1 MTVRGGG
8 GRTLHP
14 ELSPADRRRLL
25 RLGVERFNRG
35 EFFAA
40 HEAFEEIWR
49 STRPEPRDLFQGLV
63 QVAAGLHHGLDRGKP
78 EPARRVMARGRRRLE
93 PLGPA
98 ACGLDL
104 ASLLAVVEA
113 WERWF
118 AEAGDRPPKL
128 PALAVLDPRML
139 R

>member
-1 MTVRGGG
+1 MSEEASG
-8 GRTLHP
+8 GRVLHP
-14 ELSPADRRRLL
+14 ELSQADRRRLL

-78 EPARRVMARGRRRLE
+78 GPAGRVMARGRRRLA
-93 PLGPA
+93 PLGPV
-98 ACGLDL
+98 ACGIDL
-104 ASLLAVVEA
+104 AAFLAAVEA
-113 WERWF
+113 WEEWF
-118 AEAGDRPPKL
+118 TGATDRPPER
-128 PALAVLDPRML
+128 PRLAVRDRRLFR
-139 R
+139 